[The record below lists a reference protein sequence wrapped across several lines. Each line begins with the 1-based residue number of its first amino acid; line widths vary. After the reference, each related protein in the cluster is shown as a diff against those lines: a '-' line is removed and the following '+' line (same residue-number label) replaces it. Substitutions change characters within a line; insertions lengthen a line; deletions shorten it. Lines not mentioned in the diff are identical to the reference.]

1 MKSVINNILFVAA
14 ILIGFQA
21 EALSQTTHYH
31 YRFSYDSSGNRE
43 KRIFIG
49 TVLKNASIES
59 STTFNEEKPLIDN
72 AGFGDIKIY
81 PNPTKGN
88 LVVEIPDLDLKTVR
102 IMVFNLQGKQL
113 VIKNIS
119 PNSRTLLNMQNLSS
133 GMYVLK
139 IIAEQKSSEW
149 KIIKE

>member
-1 MKSVINNILFVAA
+1 M
-14 ILIGFQA
+14 
-21 EALSQTTHYH
+21 
-31 YRFSYDSSGNRE
+31 
-43 KRIFIG
+43 
-49 TVLKNASIES
+49 
-59 STTFNEEKPLIDN
+59 
-72 AGFGDIKIY
+72 
-81 PNPTKGN
+81 
-88 LVVEIPDLDLKTVR
+88 VEIPDLDLKTVR

-113 VIKNIS
+113 VIKNVS